1 MFLVLAVV
9 VLAVGGA
16 GPAAGGDQGAVQQHD
31 FPALPGDRGEGA
43 VQAGARAAS
52 SPMISQV
59 HRWMV
64 DAETPL
70 PPAMSASRWSWRSVA
85 STMRAILPGGSL
97 RHREPIFLRWPR
109 SRSATKV
116 SVWRDSGSAHWQT
129 SGVPSAG

>member
-1 MFLVLAVV
+1 MGIRVPSSSTASPPCLVIVAR
-9 VLAVGGA
+9 A
-16 GPAAGGDQGAVQQHD
+16 
-31 FPALPGDRGEGA
+31 RSRR
-43 VQAGARAAS
+43 GARAAS

-97 RHREPIFLRWPR
+97 RHREPIFFRWAR

-116 SVWRDSGSAHWQT
+116 SVWRDSGSAHW
-129 SGVPSAG
+129 